1 MSFQEDRDILIQYLS
16 KHDFENEQEWEE
28 FFQFIDELEE
38 KASEEAQ
45 YFSLLADA
53 YMSVGYNL
61 KAKEAFLKI
70 ANPKN
75 KKDRKKLISFESM
88 KASPVVR
95 PKNRA
100 KNLPS
105 FRYVAKETL
114 KNKFFVSEECTCA
127 ICKKNAAALYVG
139 KAYNSFSEKITY
151 INQEEKFCADC
162 LCNGS
167 AAAEFHIRFNP
178 LVEMCTAIAS
188 EKAEEVV
195 YRTPECNSEFDFN
208 EDIWPSCC
216 GDFCRYTGL
225 ENEYEERFH
234 FQCLHCGKEIVWT
247 KMT

>member
-151 INQEEKFCADC
+151 IK
-162 LCNGS
+162 
-167 AAAEFHIRFNP
+167 
-178 LVEMCTAIAS
+178 
-188 EKAEEVV
+188 EEVV

-208 EDIWPSCC
+208 EDIWPGCC